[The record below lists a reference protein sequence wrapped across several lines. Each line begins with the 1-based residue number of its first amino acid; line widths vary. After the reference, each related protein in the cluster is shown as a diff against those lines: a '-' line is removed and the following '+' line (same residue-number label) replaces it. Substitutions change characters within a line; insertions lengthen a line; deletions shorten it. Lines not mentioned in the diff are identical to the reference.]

1 MQLIGL
7 AATFTLG
14 LMLAPLAAEGHQSAK
29 VPRIGHLS
37 MLSRSDP
44 TFRRLTRCIPAEA
57 ARTRLYRRP
66 TLTIEWRFAE
76 GRLEQLPEL
85 AAELIRL
92 KG

>member
-44 TFRRLTRCIPAEA
+44 TFRRLRDAF
-57 ARTRLYRRP
+57 RQRLREHGYIEGQPLPLSGGSPKGDLSSSPSSRP
-66 TLTIEWRFAE
+66 S
-76 GRLEQLPEL
+76 
-85 AAELIRL
+85 
-92 KG
+92 